1 VGTGMIG
8 QNASTTTAKVLIYLP
23 IKMRTK
29 PSVSVDVGSNEF
41 KNDAGGTTA
50 DSTFGAIWSDASHN
64 QTVWCDF
71 AGGSANNGTACM
83 VYKRGSG
90 GGILGFS
97 SEM

>member
-1 VGTGMIG
+1 MARIIQSNFYVTLFD
-8 QNASTTTAKVLIYLP
+8 LILL
-23 IKMRTK
+23 
-29 PSVSVDVGSNEF
+29 GSNEF